1 MTKKRYV
8 LVGTGGRSLM
18 YIKAL
23 TDGTYREQ
31 GELVGLCDIN
41 PGRLEYYSKK
51 IENEFK
57 HPRVP
62 VYKAADFDRMI
73 EECRPDTV
81 IVTTI
86 DRTHHRYGCRAM
98 ELGCDVISE
107 KPMTTDIEKCQAI
120 VNTRKETGR
129 NYTVTF
135 NYRYAPRNSRI
146 KELLQSGI
154 CGTVTSVNFEWL
166 LDTNHGADYFR
177 RWHRCKRNS
186 GGLLVHKATH
196 HFDLVNWW
204 LDSHPVEVFAMG
216 DLKFYGRENAEKRGI
231 EDFYQRS
238 SGSETAKK
246 DPFALNVGGEVGTFL
261 KELYFDNEKYDG
273 YQRDQSVFGDGID
286 IEDNMNVMV
295 RYANK
300 VVMNYNLCAHSPY
313 EGYRV
318 CFNGTAGRL
327 EFYYIERG
335 ITPVGEDMS
344 NFGLRENEKEECNR
358 KNMSPEIVF
367 QEFWKPPR
375 TFTYEKGTGGHG
387 GGDVRLLDDLFLGA
401 AEDPLGRAAGV
412 EDGLNSVLTGIAANI
427 SIRTGRPVKVSELV
441 NF

>member
-1 MTKKRYV
+1 
-8 LVGTGGRSLM
+8 M

-23 TDGTYREQ
+23 TDGTYREN

-41 PGRLEYYSKK
+41 PGRLAYYQRK
-51 IENEFK
+51 IETEFK
-57 HPRVP
+57 HPPVP
-62 VYKAADFDRMI
+62 VYHSSEFDRMI
-73 EECRPDTV
+73 RECRPDTV

-86 DRTHHRYGCRAM
+86 DRTHHVYGCRAM
-98 ELGCDVISE
+98 ELSCDVISE
-107 KPMTTDIEKCQAI
+107 KPMTVDAEKCRAI
-120 VNTRKETGR
+120 LDTKKKTGR

-146 KELLQSGI
+146 RELLREEI
-154 CGTVTSVNFEWL
+154 CGTITSVNFEWL

-204 LDSHPVEVFAMG
+204 LDSYPVEVFAMG

-231 EDFYQRS
+231 STFYQRA
-238 SGSETAKK
+238 SGSKAAEQ
-246 DPFALNVGGEVGTFL
+246 DPFALKVGGEVGVFL

-286 IEDNMNVMV
+286 IEDNMSVMV
-295 RYANK
+295 RYANNA
-300 VVMNYNLCAHSPY
+300 VMNYTLCAHAPY

-318 CFNGTAGRL
+318 CFNGTRGRL

-335 ITPVGEDMS
+335 VTPLGEDMS
-344 NFGLRENEKEECNR
+344 QFGMREEEKDSCDR
-358 KNMSPEIVF
+358 KSMAPEIVF

-375 TFTYEKGTGGHG
+375 IFTYEKGVGGHG

-401 AEDPLGRAAGV
+401 GNDPLKRAAGV
-412 EDGLNSVLTGIAANI
+412 ADGVNSVLTGVAANL
-427 SIRTGRPVKVSELV
+427 SIRTGRPVKISELLKS
-441 NF
+441 

>member
-154 CGTVTSVNFEWL
+154 CGTVTSVN
-166 LDTNHGADYFR
+166 
-177 RWHRCKRNS
+177 
-186 GGLLVHKATH
+186 
-196 HFDLVNWW
+196 
-204 LDSHPVEVFAMG
+204 
-216 DLKFYGRENAEKRGI
+216 
-231 EDFYQRS
+231 
-238 SGSETAKK
+238 
-246 DPFALNVGGEVGTFL
+246 
-261 KELYFDNEKYDG
+261 
-273 YQRDQSVFGDGID
+273 SV
-286 IEDNMNVMV
+286 
-295 RYANK
+295 
-300 VVMNYNLCAHSPY
+300 
-313 EGYRV
+313 
-318 CFNGTAGRL
+318 
-327 EFYYIERG
+327 
-335 ITPVGEDMS
+335 
-344 NFGLRENEKEECNR
+344 
-358 KNMSPEIVF
+358 
-367 QEFWKPPR
+367 
-375 TFTYEKGTGGHG
+375 
-387 GGDVRLLDDLFLGA
+387 
-401 AEDPLGRAAGV
+401 
-412 EDGLNSVLTGIAANI
+412 
-427 SIRTGRPVKVSELV
+427 
-441 NF
+441 